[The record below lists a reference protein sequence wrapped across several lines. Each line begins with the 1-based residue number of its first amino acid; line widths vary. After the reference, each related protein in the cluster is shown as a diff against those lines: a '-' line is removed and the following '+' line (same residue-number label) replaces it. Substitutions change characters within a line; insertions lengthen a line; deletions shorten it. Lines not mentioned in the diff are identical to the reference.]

1 MPTIRALTKVFD
13 FPTAAPHTYTG
24 VESIYPLLTR
34 MSAAAA
40 ETPSKRPKRAASAAQ
55 ASSTDVTDTRILSL
69 IVIIFLLVFSR
80 LENLDV
86 TPEQYTKLV
95 EKAVN
100 IILKL
105 PIAKSIT
112 HEELSPAIEQMMLAA
127 REEGWLQ
134 MQWFDSVRPEQNMD
148 EMEGVEMAD
157 SVPRAAKGS
166 SNGLRAGGS
175 DYIGLGTMMQDAT
188 DYLGERQQ
196 EDYKIWKE
204 KILARVQEIEAV

>member
-1 MPTIRALTKVFD
+1 
-13 FPTAAPHTYTG
+13 
-24 VESIYPLLTR
+24 

-55 ASSTDVTDTRILSL
+55 ASSADVTDTRILSL
-69 IVIIFLLVFSR
+69 IVVIFLLVFSR
-80 LENLDV
+80 LENVDV
-86 TPEQYTKLV
+86 TPEQYTELV

-100 IILKL
+100 TILKL

-112 HEELSPAIEQMMLAA
+112 QEELSPAIEQMMLAA

-134 MQWFDSVRPEQNMD
+134 MQWVDSVRPEQSRD
-148 EMEGVEMAD
+148 EMEGVEMTD
-157 SVPRAAKGS
+157 SVPRAAKGK

-196 EDYKIWKE
+196 EDYKNWKAT
-204 KILARVQEIEAV
+204 IMARVEEIEAA

>member
-1 MPTIRALTKVFD
+1 
-13 FPTAAPHTYTG
+13 
-24 VESIYPLLTR
+24 

-196 EDYKIWKE
+196 EDYKNWKAT
-204 KILARVQEIEAV
+204 IMARVEEIEAA